1 MSVAADA
8 YCDMDGV
15 EEVSSALEEDDD
27 EDADNKDDE
36 VRLETLATD
45 TLDST
50 ADTWLTICASDVADA
65 AAAATG

>member
-1 MSVAADA
+1 
-8 YCDMDGV
+8 MDGV

-36 VRLETLATD
+36 VRLEALATD

-50 ADTWLTICASDVADA
+50 ADT
-65 AAAATG
+65 